1 MFSASVAQILQ
12 LSNVSLNYLDNS
24 IITYSILHHRH
35 SLSFPICKMQ
45 IIMSATGR
53 TMLKNTEIIFLRICT
68 VIQSK
73 PVREM
78 SRIIMLLF
86 L

>member
-24 IITYSILHHRH
+24 INYILYFAPQTQPQFSH
-35 SLSFPICKMQ
+35 LQ
-45 IIMSATGR
+45 NANNYATGR
-53 TMLKNTEIIFLRICT
+53 TMLKNTEIIFIRICT